1 MIRTNAITGGAR
13 GRAKLNEST
22 GQKLLRSLR
31 GRRPQYYYCYCYC
44 GARDRVAH
52 IREVTVASVRRS
64 VVGRR
69 SGGQTS
75 RALRPPFSN

>member
-31 GRRPQYYYCYCYC
+31 RPRNIITVIVIA
-44 GARDRVAH
+44 ARA
-52 IREVTVASVRRS
+52 TVRRTLE
-64 VVGRR
+64 R
-69 SGGQTS
+69 
-75 RALRPPFSN
+75 

>member
-31 GRRPQYYYCYCYC
+31 GRPRRNIITVIVIA
-44 GARDRVAH
+44 ARA
-52 IREVTVASVRRS
+52 TV
-64 VVGRR
+64 
-69 SGGQTS
+69 
-75 RALRPPFSN
+75 